1 MSYLQLIFIPLDFF
15 RRISRPSLL
24 LWEIP
29 GDSHIFIVRIFHCY
43 RSLHCTSA
51 VEKGIS
57 AVTLVDITVLFALFV
72 HAKLEKRLESSG
84 LCGVLKKQAT
94 SLNPVNDIAKQTWH
108 SKYISTI
115 AQLKKKPFGNQER
128 TETALE
134 SQLSRLARAKISRET
149 RKRIK
154 KWARETFH
162 SLFF

>member
-43 RSLHCTSA
+43 RSLYSSTSA

-115 AQLKKKPFGNQER
+115 AQLKKNRLGTRNERRQPSSHNCQDSLALKYQEKQ
-128 TETALE
+128 EKE
-134 SQLSRLARAKISRET
+134 
-149 RKRIK
+149 
-154 KWARETFH
+154 
-162 SLFF
+162 